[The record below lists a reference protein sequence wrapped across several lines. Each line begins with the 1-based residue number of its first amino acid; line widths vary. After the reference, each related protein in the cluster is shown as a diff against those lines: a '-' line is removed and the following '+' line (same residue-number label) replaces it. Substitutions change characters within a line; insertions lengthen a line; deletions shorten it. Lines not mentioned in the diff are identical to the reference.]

1 VFFKGGQ
8 LPVLTADYGNRK
20 LGTDK
25 KAMEDAVRQGV
36 LVYDPTGRGSVLQEH
51 VTVEAVRRVVRERSL

>member
-1 VFFKGGQ
+1 M
-8 LPVLTADYGNRK
+8 LTADYGNRK